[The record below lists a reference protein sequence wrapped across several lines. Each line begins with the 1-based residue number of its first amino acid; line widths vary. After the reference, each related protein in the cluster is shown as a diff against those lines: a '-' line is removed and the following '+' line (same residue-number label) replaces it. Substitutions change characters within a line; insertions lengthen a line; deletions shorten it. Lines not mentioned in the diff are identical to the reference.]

1 MHKHEYILD
10 NPKGLHARPSSL
22 LVQEAMCH
30 TCNITITKNDVT
42 ADAKSILGIMQ
53 LEALH
58 NDHLIVT
65 AEGPNEIEAVE
76 ALGKIFGML
85 FED

>member
-1 MHKHEYILD
+1 MHQHEFILD

-22 LVQEAMCH
+22 VVQEAMQHSC
-30 TCNITITKNDVT
+30 TITISKNDIT

-65 AEGPNEIEAVE
+65 AEGTDEKEAVE
-76 ALGKIFGML
+76 ALGKIFSLL